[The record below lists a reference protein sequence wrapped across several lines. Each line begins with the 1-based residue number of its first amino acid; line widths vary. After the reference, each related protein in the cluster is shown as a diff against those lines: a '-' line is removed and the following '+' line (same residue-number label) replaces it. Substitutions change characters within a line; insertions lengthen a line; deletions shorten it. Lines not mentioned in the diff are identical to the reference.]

1 MTVAQ
6 TDNTIMLTQK
16 ERALNLHMAKMNLGI
31 IRRKDYARASISV
44 LTLPS
49 SAEVTS

>member
-16 ERALNLHMAKMNLGI
+16 ERALNLHMAKMSLG
-31 IRRKDYARASISV
+31 KNMHQGASLAS
-44 LTLPS
+44 L
-49 SAEVTS
+49 AEVIG